1 MKTENCR
8 KAGLIAMA
16 FAGIVV
22 FSCVTNVLTGQ
33 TVKETR
39 NVSDFDGVAL
49 AFSGDVYIT
58 QGSPLKV
65 EIEADKS
72 TLEIIETEVQGSVL
86 VLKTRNGHWRDL
98 GPIKAYITMPDV
110 HELSVSGSGDMLCE
124 TTVRT
129 SEIEVKVSG
138 SGSVKIPKLESSEVS
153 AVITGSGNIVLA
165 GNGADQGQ
173 IDVVITGSGDFNAED
188 LPVGEADVNI
198 TGSGSARV
206 NVLQELETTIT
217 GSGNVLY
224 KGNPRINANAT
235 GSGRTKSIN

>member
-1 MKTENCR
+1 MKTENYH
-8 KAGLIAMA
+8 KVGLIALA
-16 FAGIVV
+16 FVCIVV
-22 FSCVTNVLTGQ
+22 FSCATNVLTGQ

-39 NVSDFDGVAL
+39 NVSGFDGVAL

-58 QGSPLKV
+58 QGSPHKV

-72 TLEIIETEVQGSVL
+72 TLEIIETKVEGNVL

-124 TTVRT
+124 TPLRT
-129 SEIEVKVSG
+129 GEIDINVSG
-138 SGSVKIPKLESSEVS
+138 SGSVKIHKLESREVS
-153 AVITGSGNIVLA
+153 AVITGSGNINLA
-165 GNGADQGQ
+165 GSGVDQGELK
-173 IDVVITGSGDFNAED
+173 VVITGSGSFSAEE
-188 LPVGEADVNI
+188 LPFGEGDVNI
-198 TGSGSARV
+198 TGSGSAKV
-206 NVLQELETTIT
+206 NVMNDLETTIT

-235 GSGRTKSIN
+235 GSGRTKSLN